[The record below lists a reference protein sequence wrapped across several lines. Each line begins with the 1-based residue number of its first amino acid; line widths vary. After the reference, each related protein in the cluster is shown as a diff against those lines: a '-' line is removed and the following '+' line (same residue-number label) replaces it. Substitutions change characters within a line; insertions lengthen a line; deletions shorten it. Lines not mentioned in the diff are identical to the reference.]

1 MPTFS
6 TSVELLGCSA
16 RTAWMGYVTR
26 RLPAVTQG
34 ISEVLLKT
42 LGKNFCRWVDVGSIT
57 VLIVA
62 KKVDRLDAV
71 TFDAKT
77 VVGGKLALTVGHVP
91 TAGGE

>member
-1 MPTFS
+1 
-6 TSVELLGCSA
+6 
-16 RTAWMGYVTR
+16 
-26 RLPAVTQG
+26 
-34 ISEVLLKT
+34 
-42 LGKNFCRWVDVGSIT
+42 VGSIT

-91 TAGGE
+91 TAGIE